1 MPQNMDYTLYFN
13 IGFFSVMGI
22 GLLIGYFR
30 GFKKTL
36 FSLITM
42 LLFYAFFFTT
52 IDVVITQLWI
62 TPIPFA
68 FTYLESMVPEL
79 AGATTIGGAVF
90 TMLETYVGDM
100 IGDTLSNE
108 VFISFVTGLVQFV
121 LKLVYAI
128 LYFTIGQVFYKSILS
143 IFRVLFLSSKSKVKK
158 EKKVKGKRRSKM
170 TRKEKKQAKKLAIK
184 EKKQY
189 QKDEKK
195 RIQKEKKPILGA
207 LAGFTKGAVS
217 AFVTMIMLG
226 GVLNM
231 TGGILQLIPVSD
243 GGATAFVEPIYMSTS
258 SYLEPPRALPLAA
271 GASTSFLTPELEA
284 QVIESRKM
292 VQAFNDNIFVQ
303 NASKILVT
311 SPDYVDPVE
320 LHLYLFDSVLSFQF
334 DDEKILL
341 RKEINIIS
349 EAGGVMLNSDFI
361 DSNDISDITSAEII
375 AMFNAVAES
384 DLITS
389 LIPLGIELGSDY
401 FDMPVD
407 IPVDDLYDIDWK
419 SELMTLGAVVAVG
432 FDLINTAGILDDGVD
447 MQTVTLEGEDVRD
460 LFDSLADSELVTL
473 AAYLAL
479 EPLLTEMGGELSA
492 IITVPV
498 DLEWEEEFRAFG
510 EVAEAVLDT
519 GITIGDL
526 ESGDPNLLITAL
538 AEMDFT
544 VLLSSEIVSHALKNI
559 FSGDAGLDG
568 LDMIVVPDDLV
579 WFDIFDATGN
589 LETPGEL
596 RNILL
601 AVNAINSVASGFDFD
616 NIDFTIIADFDDP
629 TIDTIFNSE
638 LLVATISGFLLD
650 MDLGDTPLVIPDS
663 ILDLNG
669 YIESDELKAI
679 ASSAR
684 VLVTD
689 LACDVG
695 DTTCEDTGFD
705 IAKAFGLSDTSID
718 TLTSSEIL
726 AATIGQLIVD
736 SGGDILV
743 IPNRAL
749 EEILVDA
756 TLVDV
761 IKKEEIKNLF
771 KAVSVLGFDDLDNME
786 FDASIITSLGTEAD
800 ETILDTDK
808 SDKLFGSFIVYA
820 TLSDM
825 LFDLTSGVDSVLS
838 VPYFDVDGTEIRE
851 YNAIDEI
858 DYISLDELEHILQA
872 LLTLDITDFT
882 EIEALDLNLIID
894 HSLVLLDSAILHATI
909 SKQVFDLGGDILSVP
924 YKDQDDNDIRITV
937 GVVLDETDTEY
948 IVKTEITNVLD
959 ALEVLDITD
968 ISSFDGTVDLASI
981 TSEPGNIDILL
992 SSAILH
998 ATVSEQLINLDTDGT
1013 LSIPHKEEDDIT
1025 LVRVT
1030 VGDVGL
1036 ETEYITKDEIN
1047 AVIDALDILGIN
1059 DIDSFDG
1066 SVDLASITAEPG
1078 NMDIILDSAILHATI
1093 SKQLIDLDTDG
1104 TISIPY
1110 VEEDDI
1116 TLVRVTVGDVGKE
1129 TEYITKVEINAA
1141 IDALDVLD
1149 ILDVE
1154 SFDGTVDLSLLTVG
1168 SNKTIVLA
1176 SAILQAT
1183 ISAQLIDLADAG
1195 TVELPFFKEDN
1206 VTRVRF
1212 VVGSGANTT
1221 EYVLKS
1227 ELEAMIDAMA
1237 ILDITDIESF
1247 SGSVYLAVLGQG
1259 TNSETV
1265 LESAMIQATVSKQV
1279 LDLVANPGMAATFVV
1294 PFFASDNVTNIR
1306 ITVGVA
1312 LDSTDTEYILA
1323 DELSAMIDGLNILGI
1338 DDVETFDGS
1347 IDLTDF
1353 FVEANRN
1360 ILLGSAIMHATI
1372 SKQLI
1377 DLGAGTLTIPVQD
1390 VDAVVVRVIVG
1401 VALETTEYISKNEIG
1416 AMFEALEVLDITD
1429 INTFTG
1435 AIDLNNVYG
1444 DVNQNILLASAS
1456 IHATITKQMVD
1467 LGAGILMIPDQDID
1481 GIDVKTTVLGFAF
1494 IKKVEIKSMI
1504 NALEVLGIADI
1515 NNFTGAIDLSNV
1527 YGNANQT
1534 IILSSAAI
1542 HATITKQ
1549 MFDLGS
1555 AILYIP
1561 DTDVDNVPI
1570 KLTVSGFEFL
1580 VKDEIKAMINAL
1592 EVLEIAD
1599 INGFDGAFDLT
1610 NLSTPAAQNTLL
1622 SSASIHATITETML
1636 NLGGAVLIIPAYT
1649 QAGELPGN
1657 EVKLTVSGFEFV
1669 VKNEI
1674 KALIDAF
1681 NSMGYSDLDSF
1692 GAGIDSTK
1700 FFSGRATL
1708 LASSSIQATLS
1719 DKMLNDTAGELVI
1732 PDSNVNNLALIRL
1745 VHADVT
1751 YIELVEMN
1759 AILDALDELG
1769 LTDFSSMSF
1778 SPANVFSVDFDLL
1791 LGSASIQATISGNI
1805 LPNALDE
1812 TAPNGSVTIIVP
1824 TFFRETI
1831 LVDGVASKH
1840 IEIFELKALLG
1851 ALDEL
1856 GVSDFGGGMSG
1867 GAITGMTDA
1876 QLAIMLVSGS
1886 VHTTIDNMMRGNAN
1900 INTKIPDL
1908 AEEDTAYKTDIVT
1921 KTEIRAFIKA
1931 TKTVT
1936 TGSFTSV
1943 AFSPA
1948 AVATLTPTEQATVA
1962 DSMIVRNILTPT
1974 LETACAAAAYPL
1986 VPTDYENNDISTF
1999 LRKAQLLA
2007 IINALY

>member
-1 MPQNMDYTLYFN
+1 M
-13 IGFFSVMGI
+13 
-22 GLLIGYFR
+22 
-30 GFKKTL
+30 
-36 FSLITM
+36 
-42 LLFYAFFFTT
+42 A
-52 IDVVITQLWI
+52 
-62 TPIPFA
+62 
-68 FTYLESMVPEL
+68 
-79 AGATTIGGAVF
+79 
-90 TMLETYVGDM
+90 
-100 IGDTLSNE
+100 
-108 VFISFVTGLVQFV
+108 QFV

-128 LYFTIGQVFYKSILS
+128 LYFTVGQVLYKTLLS
-143 IFRVLFLSSKSKVKK
+143 IFRVLFLSSNKKTKK
-158 EKKVKGKRRSKM
+158 EKKVKGKKRSKM

-231 TGGILQLIPVSD
+231 MGGILQLIPVSD
-243 GGATAFVEPIYMSTS
+243 GGVTTVLIEPIYMSTS

-271 GASTSFLTPELEA
+271 GDPDALLTPELEA
-284 QVIESRKM
+284 QVIESRRM
-292 VQAFNDNIFVQ
+292 VQAFNENIFVQ
-303 NASKILVT
+303 NASLILVT
-311 SPDYVDPVE
+311 SPDEYSEPVE

-334 DDEKILL
+334 DGEKILL

-361 DSNDISDITSAEII
+361 ETNDISDITSVEII

-407 IPVDDLYDIDWK
+407 IPVDELYDIDWK
-419 SELMTLGAVVAVG
+419 AELMTLGAVVAVG
-432 FDLINTAGILDDGVD
+432 FDLINTAGILDEDVD
-447 MQTVTLEGEDVRD
+447 MQTVTLDGGDVRD

-498 DLEWEEEFRAFG
+498 DLEWAEEFRAFG

-519 GITIGDL
+519 DITIGDL
-526 ESGDPNLLITAL
+526 EGGDPNILISAL

-544 VLLSSEIVSHALKNI
+544 ILLSSEIVSHALKNI
-559 FSGDAGLDG
+559 FSGEAGIEG

-579 WFDIFDATGN
+579 WFDIFDDDGI
-589 LETPGEL
+589 LVTPGEL

-601 AVNAINSVASGFDFD
+601 AVNAINTVASGFDFD
-616 NIDFTIIADFDDP
+616 NLDFNIIADFDDP

-684 VLVTD
+684 VLVAD
-689 LACDVG
+689 LACDDG
-695 DTTCEDTGFD
+695 DTACEETGFD
-705 IAKAFGLSDTSID
+705 IANAFGLSDASID

-749 EEILVDA
+749 EAILVDA
-756 TLVDV
+756 TLVDI

-800 ETILDTDK
+800 STILDTDK
-808 SDKLFGSFIVYA
+808 SDKLFGSFIVHA
-820 TLSDM
+820 TLSEM

-838 VPYFDVDGTEIRE
+838 VPYYDVDSLEIRE
-851 YNAIDEI
+851 YNVTDEI
-858 DYISLDELEHILQA
+858 DYVSLEELEHILQA

-882 EIEALDLNLIID
+882 EIEALDLDLIID

-937 GVVLDETDTEY
+937 GVALNETDTEY
-948 IVKTEITNVLD
+948 IAKSEITSVLD
-959 ALEVLDITD
+959 ALAVLEITD
-968 ISSFDGTVDLASI
+968 ISSFDGSVDLASI

-1013 LSIPHKEEDDIT
+1013 LSIPHKEEDNIT
-1025 LVRVT
+1025 AVRVT
-1030 VGDVGL
+1030 VGDPGF

-1047 AVIDALDILGIN
+1047 SVIDALDILGID

-1066 SVDLASITAEPG
+1066 SVDLASITSEPGNMDIILSSAILHATVSDQLIKLDLDGTILVPYEEEDNATAVRVTIGDVGEETEYITKVEINAAIDALDILGILDIDSFDGNVDLASITAEPG
-1078 NMDIILDSAILHATI
+1078 NMDIILNSAILHATI

-1104 TISIPY
+1104 TIVIPH
-1110 VEEDDI
+1110 VEEDDV
-1116 TLVRVTVGDVGKE
+1116 TLVRITVGDAGFQ
-1129 TEYITKVEINAA
+1129 TEYITKIEINAA

-1154 SFDGTVDLSLLTVG
+1154 SFDGSVDLSLLTVG
-1168 SNKTIVLA
+1168 NNKTVVLA

-1183 ISAQLIDLADAG
+1183 ISEQLIDLADAG

-1206 VTRVRF
+1206 LTRVRF

-1227 ELEAMIDAMA
+1227 ELEAMIDAMD

-1247 SGSVYLAVLGQG
+1247 DGSVNLAVLGQG

-1265 LESAMIQATVSKQV
+1265 LLSSMIQATVSKQV
-1279 LDLVANPGMAATFVV
+1279 LDLVANPGMTATFVV
-1294 PFFASDNVTNIR
+1294 PFFAADNTTDIR
-1306 ITVGVA
+1306 ISVGVA

-1338 DDVETFDGS
+1338 TDVETFDGS

-1353 FVEANRN
+1353 FVEANRDV
-1360 ILLGSAIMHATI
+1360 LLGSAIMHATI

-1390 VDAVVVRVIVG
+1390 VDTVAIRVIVG
-1401 VALETTEYISKNEIG
+1401 VALETTEYVSKNEIG
-1416 AMFEALEVLDITD
+1416 AMFEALEVLGIDD
-1429 INTFTG
+1429 INNFTG

-1444 DVNQNILLASAS
+1444 DINQDILLSSAS

-1467 LGAGILMIPDQDID
+1467 LGAGILMIPDQDVD
-1481 GIDVKTTVLGFAF
+1481 GIDVNTTVLGFAF
-1494 IKKVEIKSMI
+1494 IKKIEIKAMI
-1504 NALEVLGIADI
+1504 NALEVLGIDDI
-1515 NNFTGAIDLSNV
+1515 NNFNGTIDLSNV

-1555 AILYIP
+1555 AVLFIP

-1580 VKDEIKAMINAL
+1580 VKGEIKAMINAL
-1592 EVLEIAD
+1592 EVLGIDD

-1610 NLSTPAAQNTLL
+1610 SLSTDPAQTILL

-1636 NLGGAVLIIPAYT
+1636 DLGGSVLIVPAYS
-1649 QAGELPGN
+1649 QAGEAPGN

-1669 VKNEI
+1669 VKDEI
-1674 KALIDAF
+1674 KALINAF
-1681 NSMGYSDLDSF
+1681 NSMGYSDLASF
-1692 GAGIDSTK
+1692 GAGIDSSK
-1700 FFSGRATL
+1700 FFSGRAIL
-1708 LASSSIQATLS
+1708 LSSSSIQATLS
-1719 DKMLNDTAGELVI
+1719 DKMLNDTGGELVV

-1745 VHADVT
+1745 VHTDVT
-1751 YIELVEMN
+1751 YIELTEMN

-1769 LTDFSSMSF
+1769 LTDFGSMSF
-1778 SPANVFSVDFDLL
+1778 SPANVFSVDFNLL
-1791 LGSASIQATISGNI
+1791 LVSASIQATISGNI

-1812 TAPNGSVTIIVP
+1812 TAPTGSATIIVP

-1831 LVDGVASKH
+1831 LVDGVSNKH
-1840 IEIFELKALLG
+1840 IEIVELKALLG

-1856 GVSDFGGGMSG
+1856 GVSDFGGGMSS

-1876 QLAIMLVSGS
+1876 QLATMLVSGS

-1908 AEEDTAYKTDIVT
+1908 AEEDTLYKLAIVT
-1921 KTEIRAFIKA
+1921 KIEIRAFIKA
-1931 TKTVT
+1931 TKTIT
-1936 TGSFTSV
+1936 TGSFTTVS
-1943 AFSPA
+1943 FDPG
-1948 AVATLTPTEQATVA
+1948 AVASLTPAEQSDVA

-1974 LETACAAAAYPL
+1974 LETACAAVAYPL
-1986 VPTDYENNDISTF
+1986 LPTDYEEDDVNNF
-1999 LRKAQLLA
+1999 LRKVQLLA